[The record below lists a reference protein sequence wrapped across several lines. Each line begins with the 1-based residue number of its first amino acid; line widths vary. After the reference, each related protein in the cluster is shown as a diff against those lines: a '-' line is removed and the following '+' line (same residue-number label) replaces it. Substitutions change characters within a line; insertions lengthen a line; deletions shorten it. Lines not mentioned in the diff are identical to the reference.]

1 MIFDTHAHYD
11 DDRFQEDR
19 FELLAAMPERG
30 VGAIVNPGCTLES
43 SRMAIELAERYPFV
57 HAAVGF
63 HPENCH
69 DYCPEQLEELKKL
82 AMHPKVVAIGEVG
95 LDYYWPENPS
105 REVQQRCFRDMLALA
120 RELGKPVIV
129 HDREAHKDSLDIIRE
144 FPEVT
149 GVFHCYSGSLEDAK
163 TLVKLGW
170 YLGFNGAVTF
180 KNAKKAPEV
189 AAWVPT
195 DRLLVETDAPYLAPV
210 PHRGKR
216 CDSAMIAHVL
226 DFLASIRPESREEL
240 ERITWENAVRFYRL

>member
-19 FELLAAMPERG
+19 FELLAAMPDRG

-69 DYCPEQLEELKKL
+69 DYCPEQLEALKKL
-82 AMHPKVVAIGEVG
+82 AMHPRVGAIGEVG

-120 RELGKPVIV
+120 REGAQVL
-129 HDREAHKDSLDIIRE
+129 HDRSVELAREKGLKIRVLSSL
-144 FPEVT
+144 T
-149 GVFHCYSGSLEDAK
+149 GGPG
-163 TLVKLGW
+163 TLVSG
-170 YLGFNGAVTF
+170 
-180 KNAKKAPEV
+180 
-189 AAWVPT
+189 
-195 DRLLVETDAPYLAPV
+195 
-210 PHRGKR
+210 
-216 CDSAMIAHVL
+216 
-226 DFLASIRPESREEL
+226 
-240 ERITWENAVRFYRL
+240 